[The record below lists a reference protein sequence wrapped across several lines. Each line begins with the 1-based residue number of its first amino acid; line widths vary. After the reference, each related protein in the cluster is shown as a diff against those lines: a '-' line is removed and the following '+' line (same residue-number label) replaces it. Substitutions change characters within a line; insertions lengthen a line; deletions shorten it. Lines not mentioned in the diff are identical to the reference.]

1 MARNADNNDF
11 CLLKLNIFWCM
22 SDFKKHRDKL
32 LIINA
37 LLIFFLMM
45 VSCNRSSHE
54 EIRAVWFS
62 APSNECTRETVQYI
76 DSLFLQYQQIHI
88 RHLFWF
94 NNLKDQR
101 FRESSFSLLDTLI
114 VKAHQR
120 GMKLHPVFSP
130 GVENPNSRRPQI
142 KKEWF
147 IINIKGDTLPCLNF
161 SNDEVKKYVL
171 TDLSEY
177 LKHDIDGINLDF
189 VRFPVNLS
197 FSYDD
202 LTLSDFE
209 KQIGMPFKGT
219 SYDCGNIHWC
229 EWVKWNADQIT
240 DLVGQMNKVLKGY
253 NKKLLLSADV
263 FPDYEM
269 AQVEIGQDWDKW
281 AADKI
286 VDILCPMLYTNN
298 SDLFKQYV
306 EKAVRIANHRVLLM
320 PGIATTSVHNIST
333 CDEVV
338 RQAEICRS
346 SGADGMAFFRLSLK
360 EMKYIES
367 IKKMD
372 SGL

>member
-1 MARNADNNDF
+1 MLDF
-11 CLLKLNIFWCM
+11 RTC
-22 SDFKKHRDKL
+22 RDKL
-32 LIINA
+32 MIICTLLTFF
-37 LLIFFLMM
+37 LLI
-45 VSCNRSSHE
+45 VSCKRNSHK

-62 APSNECTRETVQYI
+62 VPANECTREAVEYI
-76 DSLFLQYQQIHI
+76 DSLFLQYEQIHI
-88 RHLFWF
+88 KHLFWF
-94 NNLKDQR
+94 NNLKDPR
-101 FRESSFSLLDTLI
+101 FRESSFNLLDTLI

-130 GVENPNSRRPQI
+130 GAENPKNRKPQI

-161 SNDEVKKYVL
+161 SNEEVKKYVL

-189 VRFPVNLS
+189 VRFPVNMS
-197 FSYDD
+197 FSYDIH
-202 LTLSDFE
+202 TLSDFE
-209 KQIGMPFKGT
+209 KKVGVPFKGS

-229 EWVKWNADQIT
+229 EWVKWNADQVT
-240 DLVGQMNKVLKGY
+240 HLVGEINKSLKRH
-253 NKKLLLSADV
+253 NKELLLSADV

-281 AADKI
+281 AADKT

-298 SDLFKQYV
+298 SVLLNQYV
-306 EKAVRIANHRVLLM
+306 EKAVRIVDHRVLLL
-320 PGIATTSVHNIST
+320 PGISTTSVHNIST
-333 CDEVV
+333 CDEVI
-338 RQAEICRS
+338 RQAKICRF
-346 SGADGMAFFRLSLK
+346 SGADGMVFFRLSLK
-360 EMKYIES
+360 EMRYIES

>member
-1 MARNADNNDF
+1 
-11 CLLKLNIFWCM
+11 
-22 SDFKKHRDKL
+22 
-32 LIINA
+32 LIA
-37 LLIFFLMM
+37 
-45 VSCNRSSHE
+45 SCKQSNHE

-62 APSNECTRETVQYI
+62 APSNECTRETVEYI

-88 RHLFWF
+88 THLFWF
-94 NNLKDQR
+94 NNLKDPG
-101 FRESSFSLLDTLI
+101 FRESSFRLLDTLI
-114 VKAHQR
+114 VKAHRR

-130 GVENPNSRRPQI
+130 GAENPVSRKPQI

-161 SNDEVKKYVL
+161 SNNEVKKYVL
-171 TDLSEY
+171 ADLSEY

-189 VRFPVNLS
+189 VRFPVNMS
-197 FSYDD
+197 YSYDD
-202 LTLSDFE
+202 RTLSDFE
-209 KQIGMPFKGT
+209 KDAGVSFKG
-219 SYDCGNIHWC
+219 SNYDCGNISWC
-229 EWVKWNADQIT
+229 EWVKWNADQVT
-240 DLVGQMNKVLKGY
+240 RLVGEINKTMKGH
-253 NKKLLLSADV
+253 NKELLLSADV

-298 SDLFKQYV
+298 SDLFKKYV
-306 EKAVRIANHRVLLM
+306 EKAVRTVDHHVILL

-338 RQAEICRS
+338 RQAKFCRS
-346 SGADGMAFFRLSLK
+346 SGADGMVFFRLSLK
-360 EMKYIES
+360 EMKYIER
-367 IKKMD
+367 IKEMD